1 MAPRFPNRLARVF
14 FFSAES
20 VCAVCERELVQAA
33 QSAGVGRREG
43 VSARGTVSDAGAVR
57 CRAPQLQQASA
68 RQASASQ
75 MQLMRVAA
83 AVQSAAPT
91 QEEGAAEGEQRAD
104 LGRLRRDAKNSS
116 PNTRR
121 STPADGLAA
130 TRGARYQVAKS
141 SQESLASSPRV
152 VIVDLAWSIPYYPAP
167 RVQAA
172 PIGEVRFLYRNL
184 YKNKNIENQNHI
196 YKSNGGRTTDT
207 RHAGKHEDTALIGT

>member
-75 MQLMRVAA
+75 MLLMRVAA
-83 AVQSAAPT
+83 CRRRAVSSLLRRHRRRVRPRASKEPT
-91 QEEGAAEGEQRAD
+91 WVDSEEMRRTHLRIRGAARRRTDSQQHAVRDIRLQRAH
-104 LGRLRRDAKNSS
+104 RRVS
-116 PNTRR
+116 PH
-121 STPADGLAA
+121 PP
-130 TRGARYQVAKS
+130 
-141 SQESLASSPRV
+141 ES
-152 VIVDLAWSIPYYPAP
+152 
-167 RVQAA
+167 
-172 PIGEVRFLYRNL
+172 
-184 YKNKNIENQNHI
+184 
-196 YKSNGGRTTDT
+196 
-207 RHAGKHEDTALIGT
+207 